1 MNVIVSNKYQSLLA
15 SLNIDVIKSINGE
28 FSVDDL
34 IAQFSTFILFI
45 TSIFKLANND

>member
-34 IAQFSTFILFI
+34 IAQFSTFYY
-45 TSIFKLANND
+45 NDFRYNSYKRL